1 MKKSSIND
9 IPWNLVFNYF
19 KGDLSLFRHYQNIFL
34 EMNGKAVVGSI
45 TEIGCEK
52 HYRHERFFPNA
63 ERFVCSNISRNF
75 DVYLD
80 ITDNDLPDDSIDNY
94 LCVSVLQH
102 VFNTRQVFSEIY
114 RTLKPGGKLLLVV
127 PFAYPVHDVVDYW
140 RFSPN
145 SFDELLRDFNI
156 LEFTHLGG
164 TLSSVADFLKRPK
177 GKINKRFFFYK
188 SIGFGIILFA
198 KFFDTLDS
206 LPLGFGIV
214 AEKKR

>member
-1 MKKSSIND
+1 MEKTNIND
-9 IPWNLVFNYF
+9 IPWSLVFNYY
-19 KGDLSLFRHYQNIFL
+19 KGDLSLFRHYQNLFL
-34 EMNGKAVVGSI
+34 ETYGASVTGTV

-63 ERFVCSNISRNF
+63 DNFVCSNISRNF

-102 VFNTRQVFSEIY
+102 VFDTRRVFSEIH

-127 PFAYPVHDVVDYW
+127 PFAYPVHDVIDYW

-145 SFDELLRDFNI
+145 SFDELLKEFDI

-177 GKINKRFFFYK
+177 KE
-188 SIGFGIILFA
+188 S
-198 KFFDTLDS
+198 
-206 LPLGFGIV
+206 
-214 AEKKR
+214 